1 MPLLA
6 ANIAAAKKRIIKPK
20 ERTSLAC
27 VERFRNHFMDS
38 SSACLRQ
45 PISGLLPA
53 RQCFCREES
62 FRHREQPAVLS
73 SLPSNTPHECLLRL
87 GATAGGPGEQSA
99 APPG

>member
-6 ANIAAAKKRIIKPK
+6 ANIAAAKKSIIKPK
-20 ERTSLAC
+20 ERTNLAA
-27 VERFRNHFMDS
+27 VERFKNHFMDL

-62 FRHREQPAVLS
+62 FRRLERPVGP
-73 SLPSNTPHECLLRL
+73 SLPPSNTPHGFPSKSE
-87 GATAGGPGEQSA
+87 AMAGGPGEQSA
-99 APPG
+99 APPE